1 MKTTVVYFT
10 RTGTTETLAKEL
22 AQYLRCDLIKM
33 TDDGKWTGFFGFLRA
48 GRYATMGKRTNI
60 SLSKDVS
67 DYETIVLLTPIWT
80 GNLTPATLSFL
91 DKYGSE
97 KKIIIVGTSV
107 STMDDE
113 VKKNLQ
119 KKGITIENL
128 FVLAK
133 KYYEDYKDKLFFMI
147 SNLL

>member
-33 TDDGKWTGFFGFLRA
+33 TDDGKWTGFFGFFRA
-48 GRYATMGKRTNI
+48 GRYAVSGKRTNI
-60 SLSKDVS
+60 SLSKDIS
-67 DYETIVLLTPIWT
+67 EYDRIVLLTPIWVA
-80 GNLTPATLSFL
+80 NLTPAALSFL
-91 DKYGSE
+91 DKYGTD
-97 KKIIIVGTSV
+97 KKIIVVGTSV

-119 KKGITIENL
+119 KKGINVENL